1 MKRYID
7 GLGDVMKDQQRF
19 HSLPKEIQKAVYG
32 YLNLHR
38 KKRRLE
44 KKKKELIENFSKE
57 KKLLEKE
64 IKSVTRD
71 ETNNFNIIKDLP
83 NDYQLVNIY
92 VEPDRNSY
100 RLDIHFCGFRK
111 KCSLGTDLNKI
122 QKACEGFIP
131 NLDKKITKSNFKEVI
146 TSSMIGD
153 LNDFIVD
160 NGFNKFRD
168 SKKIVLDYTTNK
180 FEYISEIK
188 VDIVKEDKVKKSER
202 IVWNSKT
209 KNRSIG
215 KTQSFKSTGRRTPE
229 Y

>member
-7 GLGDVMKDQQRF
+7 GLGDVMKDQKRF
-19 HSLPKEIQKAVYG
+19 YSLPKEIQKAVYS

-38 KKRRLE
+38 KKRKLE
-44 KKKKELIENFSKE
+44 KKKKELIDNFNKE
-57 KKLLEKE
+57 KKELENE

-71 ETNNFNIIKDLP
+71 ETNNFKIIKDLP
-83 NDYQLVNIY
+83 KDYQLVNIY
-92 VEPDRNSY
+92 VETDRNSY

-131 NLDKKITKSNFKEVI
+131 KLNKKISKSNFKEVI
-146 TSSMIGD
+146 TSSMVGD

-168 SKKIVLDYTTNK
+168 SKKIILDYSTNK

-188 VDIVKEDKVKKSER
+188 VDIVKEDKVKKSQR

-209 KNRSIG
+209 KNPSIG
-215 KTQSFKSTGRRTPE
+215 RSQSINSKSSRTPE